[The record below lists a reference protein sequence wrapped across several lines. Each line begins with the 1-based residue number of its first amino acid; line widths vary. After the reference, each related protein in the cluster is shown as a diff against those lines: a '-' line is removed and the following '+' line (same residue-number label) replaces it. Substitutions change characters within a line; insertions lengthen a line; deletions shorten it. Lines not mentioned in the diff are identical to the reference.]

1 MIMRGNFYRLVVFG
15 GLVGG
20 LLGGCTSPTVTTT
33 GSNSSL
39 ESVAASDSDPDTNP
53 GSDPGSIASKQVVTT
68 TPLLCNL
75 ATEILGDRVD
85 EAIKLTCLMSS
96 GQDPHSYRLKPS
108 DRAAIEAADLIL
120 DHGYDLAPGVT
131 EVIQAAGSRQASTT
145 IVAVAEQAVP
155 DPLLFDGH
163 KHEHGETEMHH
174 EEPHQEPKETHQEGD
189 DHGEPDHNHADAE
202 NGSPELV
209 PDPHVWHDP
218 RNGQAIVTVIA
229 EQLAALDPENTTDYN
244 TNATGLRDR
253 LATLHGWIGEQIAT
267 IPEGDRQLVTTHDA
281 FGYFAAAYNVVQ
293 NSALSGLNPQEKPS
307 PAQLAAIVE
316 QVKASG
322 APAIFAENTLSTTL
336 IEAVAKDAGIR
347 VAETPLLVDSPD
359 PTIANAADYPAMLAY
374 NTCVIATALG
384 GQCDRAGLGF

>member
-1 MIMRGNFYRLVVFG
+1 MTEGIAGEI
-15 GLVGG
+15 
-20 LLGGCTSPTVTTT
+20 T
-33 GSNSSL
+33 G
-39 ESVAASDSDPDTNP
+39 
-53 GSDPGSIASKQVVTT
+53 K
-68 TPLLCNL
+68 
-75 ATEILGDRVD
+75 
-85 EAIKLTCLMSS
+85 AIDLICLMSP

-108 DRAAIEAADLIL
+108 DRAAIEGADLVL
-120 DHGYDLAPGVT
+120 DHGYDLAPSLT
-131 EVIQAAGSRQASTT
+131 EILQAASSKRASMT

-155 DPLLFDGH
+155 EPLLFDGH
-163 KHEHGETEMHH
+163 GHHH
-174 EEPHQEPKETHQEGD
+174 EEEEHTGEMHEEHEEHEEGEHHEVQ
-189 DHGEPDHNHADAE
+189 DHEHAEGEDE
-202 NGSPELV
+202 SPELV

-218 RNGQAIVTVIA
+218 RNGQAMVTVIA
-229 EQLAALDPENTTDYN
+229 DQLTTLDPEHTTDYSA
-244 TNATGLRDR
+244 NAADLRDR
-253 LATLHGWIGEQIAT
+253 LATLHGWIGQQIAT

-374 NTCVIATALG
+374 NTCVIVGALG
-384 GQCDRAGLGF
+384 GECDRSGLGF

>member
-1 MIMRGNFYRLVVFG
+1 MIMRGNFYWLVVFG

-20 LLGGCTSPTVTTT
+20 LLGGCTSPTATTT

-39 ESVAASDSDPDTNP
+39 ESVAASGSEP
-53 GSDPGSIASKQVVTT
+53 GSEPGSVAPKQVVAT

-75 ATEILGDRVD
+75 ATEILGDRANK
-85 EAIKLTCLMSS
+85 AIELTCLMSP

-131 EVIQAAGSRQASTT
+131 EVIQAASSRQASTT
-145 IVAVAEQAVP
+145 IMAVAEEAVP

-163 KHEHGETEMHH
+163 KHEHGATEAHH
-174 EEPHQEPKETHQEGD
+174 EEPHQEPEETHQEGD
-189 DHGEPDHNHADAE
+189 DHAKPEHDPAEAE
-202 NGSPELV
+202 NGSSELV

-229 EQLAALDPENTTDYN
+229 EQLMTLDPSNGDAYGA
-244 TNATGLRDR
+244 NATDLRDQ
-253 LATLHGWIGEQIAT
+253 LTTLHAWIGQQMAT

-281 FGYFAAAYNVVQ
+281 FGYFAAAYNLVQ
-293 NSALSGLNPQEKPS
+293 NSALSGLNPQQKPS

-359 PTIANAADYPAMLAY
+359 PAIANAADYPAMLAY

-384 GQCDRAGLGF
+384 GQCDRSELGFE